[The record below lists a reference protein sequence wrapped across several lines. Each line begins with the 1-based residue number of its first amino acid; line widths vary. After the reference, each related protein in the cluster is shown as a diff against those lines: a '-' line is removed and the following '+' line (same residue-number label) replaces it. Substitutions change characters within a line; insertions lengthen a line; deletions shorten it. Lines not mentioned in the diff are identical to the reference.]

1 MNVPF
6 GTTLIL
12 LEGSAKGHFYV
23 FFSDVLRFSG
33 APEKRYGF
41 SFITKAKRPL
51 CAIIQKKHARNIVF
65 KLFLINFA
73 HT

>member
-23 FFSDVLRFSG
+23 FSSDILRFSG

-41 SFITKAKRPL
+41 SFITKAKKPL
-51 CAIIQKKHARNIVF
+51 CAIVQKNMQEI
-65 KLFLINFA
+65 LFFNYF
-73 HT
+73 